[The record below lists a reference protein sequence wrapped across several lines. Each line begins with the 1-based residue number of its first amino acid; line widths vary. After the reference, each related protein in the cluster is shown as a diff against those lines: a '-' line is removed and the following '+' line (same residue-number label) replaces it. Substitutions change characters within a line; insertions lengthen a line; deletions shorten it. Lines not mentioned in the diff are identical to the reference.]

1 MIDDS
6 ELRDLDPFALMDAEA
21 ARLDAFLGG
30 LGGAEWLEPTR
41 CAGWRR
47 RELLAHLAASEE
59 YNHATLDGTVPA
71 LIERAT
77 QAGASGLDA
86 FNQWG
91 VDLRRD
97 RTPEELLAEWREV
110 NGTTRR
116 RMRERGWDGTLK
128 TFVGDYP
135 AGLQSLHLAIELC
148 VHADDMDV
156 PLPDDERRRRAQ
168 WQPRFARFTVREYER
183 AVEIQPDP
191 QGNNRL
197 SADGVEAMVV
207 DDATLVAAASARLP
221 QDHPMPQ
228 QLRDLLKVF
237 A

>member
-1 MIDDS
+1 VIDDA

-21 ARLDAFLGG
+21 ARLDAFFNG
-30 LGGAEWLEPTR
+30 LGDGEWLEPTR

-59 YNHATLDGTVPA
+59 YNHATLDAGVPA
-71 LIERAT
+71 LMERAA
-77 QAGASGLDA
+77 QAGVKGLDA

-91 VDLRRD
+91 VEMLKE
-97 RTPEELLAEWREV
+97 RTPQELLDEWRAL

-116 RMRERGWDGTLK
+116 RMRERGWDGTLA

-135 AGLQSLHLAIELC
+135 AGLQSLHLAMELC
-148 VHADDMDV
+148 VHADDMGV
-156 PLPDDERRRRAQ
+156 PLTHDERAHRRG

-183 AVEIQPDP
+183 KVTIEPD
-191 QGNNRL
+191 GHGSNRV
-197 SADGVEAMVV
+197 SDGETEMTV
-207 DDATLVAAASARLP
+207 DDDTLVAACAARLP

-228 QLRDLLKVF
+228 SLRDLLKVF

>member
-1 MIDDS
+1 MIDDA

-21 ARLDAFLGG
+21 ARLDAFFSG
-30 LGGAEWLEPTR
+30 LRGEQWLEPTR

-47 RELLAHLAASEE
+47 RELLAHLAASED
-59 YNHATLDGTVPA
+59 YNHATLDATVPA
-71 LIERAT
+71 LMERAS
-77 QAGASGLDA
+77 QAGVSGLDA

-91 VDLRRD
+91 VDQRAE

-116 RMRERGWDGTLK
+116 RMRERGWDGRLA

-135 AGLQSLHLAIELC
+135 AGLQSLHLALELC

-156 PLPDDERRRRAQ
+156 PLSGEEREHRRR
-168 WQPRFARFTVREYER
+168 WQPRFARFTVREYDR
-183 AVEIQPDP
+183 AVSIEPDQ
-191 QGNNRL
+191 QGGNRV
-197 SADGVEAMVV
+197 SAGDTEMAV
-207 DDATLVAAASARLP
+207 DDDTLVAACAARLP

-228 QLRDLLKVF
+228 SLRDLLKVF